1 MALKIENYSGWIIRA
16 PHLGLHLYA
25 QVLCYYSI
33 LEFFHATAIIPMQVL
48 LLLSYYAHFM
58 IEKTPQT
65 QRGMNIFPT
74 GVYLSLHF
82 ILTAVTNGQNVTV
95 LMLVV
100 VCLSSV
106 S

>member
-48 LLLSYYAHFM
+48 LLCSYYDHFT
-58 IEKTPQT
+58 IVKTPQT
-65 QRGMNIFPT
+65 RRGTNIPPT
-74 GVYLSLHF
+74 GVHLSPLF
-82 ILTAVTNGQNVTV
+82 ILTAVTDVQ
-95 LMLVV
+95 
-100 VCLSSV
+100 SFV
-106 S
+106 SI